1 MSTSIIRSILHYI
14 YLKAGERSIAGS
26 RIEQEEGA
34 ALKGTKPFGAAL
46 PKVAFIC
53 DEMTWQDFSPCCNAV
68 FLHPALWREQMEE
81 FQPDFLFCEAAWSG
95 IRGYEGVWRGRV
107 YRDRRLRFEN
117 RRVLLE
123 LLSYCR
129 VHQIPTVFWAK
140 EDPIFFQ
147 HPVYDYTQ
155 TALEFDLVFTTA
167 RECIERY
174 RALGHTRVFLLP
186 FGVDTDRFYPDG
198 SVPQAGTAVF
208 AGSWFG
214 DQPERCR
221 VLERLLDFS
230 LERGLELEI
239 YDRKYNSGQKR
250 FRFPSRYSPYL
261 HPPVPYEQTPEMFR
275 RYEYAINVN
284 TVTNSATMCSRRLLQ
299 LAGCGATIISNQTEV
314 FSTLSDCLET
324 WDSDCDGIVFAR
336 GNLSRIAARYSTQQ
350 QFLSVQSE
358 VKFFRSGKE
367 HSLYGSG
374 MV

>member
-1 MSTSIIRSILHYI
+1 MHYI

-299 LAGCGATIISNQTEV
+299 LAACGATIISNQTEV